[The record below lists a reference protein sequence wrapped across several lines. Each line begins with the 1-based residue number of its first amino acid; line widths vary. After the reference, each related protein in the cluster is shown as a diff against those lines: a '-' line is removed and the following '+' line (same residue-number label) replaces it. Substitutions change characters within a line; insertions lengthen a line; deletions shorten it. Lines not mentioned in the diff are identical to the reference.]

1 MYIDKY
7 QNRTDNTGGFA
18 DFVGNSTSVG
28 FLGTDGAYSIMALNK
43 SIPGLTLTAQYGDM
57 VDKFTIYYLEAAYAG
72 KINDFSYGLAAQY
85 SGTNYDNAFM
95 TATQQDTSYYGIKAS
110 LGIGAFNTYV
120 AYSKVSDDGNAQD
133 SIIATDPIFTA
144 NEISSNSYKATEK
157 AYAIDA
163 NYKINANAKLGAR
176 YTNYKYDTTE
186 VDTGYCVLLWRICI

>member
-1 MYIDKY
+1 
-7 QNRTDNTGGFA
+7 
-18 DFVGNSTSVG
+18 
-28 FLGTDGAYSIMALNK
+28 MALNK

-186 VDTGYCVLLWRICI
+186 VDTDIVCYYGEYAFDGALKGFGLEAYYETVDKAIGADGTELRFKAIYKF